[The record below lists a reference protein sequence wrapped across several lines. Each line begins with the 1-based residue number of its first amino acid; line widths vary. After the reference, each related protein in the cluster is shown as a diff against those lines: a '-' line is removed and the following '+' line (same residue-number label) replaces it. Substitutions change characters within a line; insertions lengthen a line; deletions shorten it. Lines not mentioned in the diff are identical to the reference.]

1 MSLKHDELMWV
12 ALGDNWRDMIP
23 PRASPATSSVRNQA
37 PSMPCSRTTP
47 GSPAIKNSKSK
58 KVVKHKSERHCMLSG
73 AEKKTK
79 TTERAPPVRSSH
91 GLTIDGNDERRELAK
106 KVAAD
111 AGMPVDLVD
120 GVLASTIRIGQK
132 EVRESGC
139 FKLPR
144 LLSFKA
150 GLTRGGKKIVRVRVA
165 NFLTRT
171 AGS

>member
-12 ALGDNWRDMIP
+12 ALGDNWREMIP
-23 PRASPATSSVRNQA
+23 PRASPTASSVRNQV
-37 PSMPCSRTTP
+37 PSMPCSPTTP
-47 GSPAIKNSKSK
+47 GSPAIKKSKSK
-58 KVVKHKSERHCMLSG
+58 KVVKHKLQRHCTPSG

-79 TTERAPPVRSSH
+79 TTERPHVRSSH
-91 GLTIDGNDERRELAK
+91 GLTIDDIDERRELAK

-111 AGMPVDLVD
+111 VGMPVDLVD

-150 GLTRGGKKIVRVRVA
+150 GLTRGGNKIVRLRVA
-165 NFLTRT
+165 TLLRRT
-171 AGS
+171 VGS